1 MKFVM
6 TGGGTGGHIFPA
18 IAIADELKRK
28 FEDAEILFIGAKGKM
43 EEKVVPE
50 NNYEIRLIEVTGF
63 SRKNVLKNFKFVK
76 NFFTSMKECRKILTE
91 FRPDAVI
98 GTGGYVSGPVVYSAV
113 KMRIPAI
120 IQEGNSY
127 PGKVT
132 KTMSGKASKVIINFE
147 ETLKFL
153 KRKDNVVRISYPV
166 RSRLKPVDK
175 NTAKRFF
182 GFENDN
188 KTLFVFGG
196 SQGAEGIN
204 NAVLKI
210 LGILRDK
217 NINLIWQA
225 GKNNFERINN
235 EIKEKHAN
243 VRLFDFISEMDMAY
257 SAADLVVCRAGIS
270 SIMEISLLGK
280 ASVLIPYPYAAENHQ
295 EKNAVSLV
303 NMNAAVMIK
312 ESEQEEKL
320 SGTIIGLISDGSK
333 LAELGGNAS
342 RLYDRDA
349 PEKIVTEII
358 KTIN

>member
-1 MKFVM
+1 MRFVM

-18 IAIADELKRK
+18 IAIADELRRQ

-43 EEKVVPE
+43 EEKVVPD
-50 NNYEIRLIEVTGF
+50 NNYAIRLIEVTGF
-63 SRKNVLKNFKFVK
+63 SRKNVFKNFKFVK
-76 NFFTSMKECRKILTE
+76 NFFSSMRECKKILAE

-113 KMRIPAI
+113 KMKIPAI

-132 KTMSGKASKVIINFE
+132 KTMSGKADKVIINFE
-147 ETLKFL
+147 ETLNFL

-166 RSRLKPVDK
+166 RSKLKQVDK
-175 NTAKRFF
+175 NTAKRFI
-182 GFENDN
+182 GFDNEN

-196 SQGAEGIN
+196 SQGAAGIN
-204 NAVLKI
+204 NAVIKI
-210 LGILRDK
+210 LNTLREK
-217 NINLIWQA
+217 NINLIWQT
-225 GKNNFERINN
+225 GKSNFEQIKN
-235 EIKEKHAN
+235 EIKDNNKN
-243 VRLFDFISEMDMAY
+243 IKLFGFISEMDMAY

-270 SIMEISLLGK
+270 SIMEICLLGK

-303 NMNAAVMIK
+303 KMNAAVMIK

-320 SGTIIGLISDGSK
+320 SRTIIGLMSDGNK

>member
-1 MKFVM
+1 MKFIM

-18 IAIADELKRK
+18 IAIADELRRK
-28 FEDAEILFIGAKGKM
+28 FGDAEILFIGANGKM

-50 NNYEIRLIEVTGF
+50 NSYRIRLIEVTGF

-76 NFFTSMKECRKILTE
+76 NFFTSMRECRKILAE
-91 FRPDAVI
+91 FKPDAVI
-98 GTGGYVSGPVVYSAV
+98 GTGGYVSGPVIYSAV

-132 KTMSGKASKVIINFE
+132 KTMSSKADKVIINFD

-182 GFENDN
+182 GFDNDN
-188 KTLFVFGG
+188 MTLFVFGG
-196 SQGAEGIN
+196 SQGAAGIN
-204 NAVLKI
+204 NAIKNI
-210 LGILRDK
+210 LGKLREK
-217 NINLIWQA
+217 NINLIWQV
-225 GKNNFERINN
+225 GKNNFEKIDG
-235 EIKEKHAN
+235 ELKEKHEN
-243 VRLFDFISEMDMAY
+243 LRVFGFINEMDMAY

-280 ASVLIPYPYAAENHQ
+280 ASILIPYPYAAENHQ
-295 EKNAVSLV
+295 EKNALSMVK
-303 NMNAAVMIK
+303 MNAAVMIK
-312 ESEQEEKL
+312 EGWQEEKL
-320 SGTIIGLISDGSK
+320 SDTIIELLSDGNR
-333 LAELGGNAS
+333 LAELGRNAS
-342 RLYDRDA
+342 LLYDKEA
-349 PEKIVTEII
+349 PGKIVNEIL